1 MSSPAS
7 PPHRLSGLA
16 GAAAALACAAG
27 LGIAPPA
34 QAERADRNKP
44 MTVDADAARY
54 DDLKQVGTFTGNV
67 QVTKGTIQMRADRIE
82 VRQTPDGYQVGVLT
96 GSADK
101 PASFRQK
108 REGVDETIEG
118 IAERIEYDSKADTV
132 RFVGNAVIRRWR
144 GSTVAD
150 ETAGNVITYD
160 NIAEVFSVAGGRGT
174 PGSTDGRV
182 RAVLTPRESAPAA
195 SAPPASAPGG
205 PR

>member
-1 MSSPAS
+1 MA
-7 PPHRLSGLA
+7 LA
-16 GAAAALACAAG
+16 GAATLALL
-27 LGIAPPA
+27 LGATTPA
-34 QAERADRNKP
+34 QAERADRSKP

-144 GSTVAD
+144 GATVAD

-174 PGSTDGRV
+174 PGSADGRV
-182 RAVLTPRESAPAA
+182 RAVLTPREAAPAA
-195 SAPPASAPGG
+195 SAPPASAPGAS
-205 PR
+205 R